1 MMKELTEKVTTLVR
15 KTGAFIR
22 QERQRMNFSN
32 IRDKSHN
39 SFVTEL
45 DIASEKRLVEG
56 LSRIL
61 PEAGFLTEEE
71 TVRQEH
77 KELEW
82 IVDPIDGTTN
92 FIHCIP
98 LYSISVAL
106 LEGGKPVIGVV
117 YSIATD
123 ELFYTWKGGETYLNG
138 KVKKVSKAGTL
149 PESLLVTG
157 FPYEKEK
164 WMDIYLAIFKE
175 FMLGS
180 QGLRR
185 LGSAA
190 IDLAYV
196 AAGRFDGFY
205 EHHLHAWDV
214 AAGILLVEN
223 AGGEVSDFSGGG
235 EALFG
240 GEIIASNGLI
250 HDSMREVIARHFF
263 PVGF

>member
-1 MMKELTEKVTTLVR
+1 
-15 KTGAFIR
+15 
-22 QERQRMNFSN
+22 MNFSN

-45 DIASEKRLVEG
+45 DIASEKKLVEG
-56 LSRIL
+56 LARLL
-61 PEAGFLTEEE
+61 PEAGFLTEEK
-71 TVRQEH
+71 TVKHER
-77 KELEW
+77 KALEW
-82 IVDPIDGTTN
+82 VVDPIDGTTN

-106 LEGGKPVIGVV
+106 LEDGKPVIGVV

-138 KVKKVSKAGTL
+138 KVKRVSKAAGL

-157 FPYEKEK
+157 FPYDKDE
-164 WMDIYLAIFKE
+164 WMDVYLAIFKE
-175 FMLGS
+175 FILGS

-223 AGGEVSDFSGGG
+223 AGGQISDFSGGEG
-235 EALFG
+235 ALFG

-250 HDSMREVIARHFF
+250 HEPMREVIARHFY

>member
-1 MMKELTEKVTTLVR
+1 MKELTEKVVKLVR
-15 KTGAFIR
+15 ETGAFIR
-22 QERQRMNFSN
+22 QEREGMNFSA

-45 DIASEKRLVEG
+45 DIASEKRLVKG
-56 LSRIL
+56 LSHLL

-71 TVRQEH
+71 TVQHVRR
-77 KELEW
+77 ELEW

-92 FIHCIP
+92 FIHSIP

-106 LEGGKPVIGVV
+106 LKGGKPVIGVV
-117 YSIATD
+117 YSIATN
-123 ELFYTWKGGETYLNG
+123 EMFYTWKGGATYLNG
-138 KVKKVSKAGTL
+138 KAKRVSKAGSL

-157 FPYEKEK
+157 FPYEKEE

-175 FMLGS
+175 FILGS

-196 AAGRFDGFY
+196 ATGRFDGFY
-205 EHHLHAWDV
+205 EHRLHVWDV

-223 AGGEVSDFSGGG
+223 AGGQVSDFSGAG
-235 EALFG
+235 EALFR

-263 PVGF
+263 PVAF

>member
-1 MMKELTEKVTTLVR
+1 MMKALTEKVTSLLR
-15 KTGAFIR
+15 KTGAFVR

-45 DIASEKRLVEG
+45 DIASEKKLVEG
-56 LSRIL
+56 LARLL
-61 PEAGFLTEEE
+61 PEAGFLTEEK
-71 TVRQEH
+71 TVKHER
-77 KELEW
+77 KALEW
-82 IVDPIDGTTN
+82 VVDPIDGTTN

-106 LEGGKPVIGVV
+106 LEDGKPVIGVV

-138 KVKKVSKAGTL
+138 KVKRVSKAAGL

-157 FPYEKEK
+157 FPYDKDE
-164 WMDIYLAIFKE
+164 WMDVYLAIFKE
-175 FMLGS
+175 FILGS

-223 AGGEVSDFSGGG
+223 AGGQISDFSGGEG
-235 EALFG
+235 ALFG

-250 HDSMREVIARHFF
+250 HEPMREVIARHFY